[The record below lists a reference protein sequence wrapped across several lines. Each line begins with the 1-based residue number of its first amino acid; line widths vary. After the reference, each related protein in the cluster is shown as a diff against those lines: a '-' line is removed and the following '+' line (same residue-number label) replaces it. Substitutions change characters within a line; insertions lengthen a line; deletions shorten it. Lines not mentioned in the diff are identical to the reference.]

1 MNIKKY
7 LENMKKAYEDL
18 LIFIDN
24 ENNETE
30 NFQNLNKTFQD
41 IQIRDDRNN
50 LRLFLHLIVNVSNN
64 HHRSATFFNKI
75 DQILKYFEEDIKNY
89 FSNSELF
96 IIFASNKR
104 LLLFLIE
111 EKIMNI
117 DEYVVK
123 RIITKKYVDK
133 KYPQYFA
140 PEILPFVNEKW
151 FPKFIDENERKVFSY
166 FMDKNEWVKEI
177 KKELPDIFYEK
188 RKKGEN
194 DSYICKLIQED
205 LIGDFIRYVEQ
216 KNILLKSTI
225 EPSIY
230 ETNSFLIQQNKIKS
244 GITLIEY
251 AAFKGSIQ
259 IFNYLKNN
267 GVEMTPSLW
276 YYSIH
281 GNNTEIIHLLE
292 ENHIEPTITK
302 NNCNGKY
309 EMKSY
314 EECFSES
321 IKCNHNGIANYILNK
336 YLQNR
341 EIYSRETIFYSL
353 KYYYFCFIQ
362 DECINDSFLCLCLYD
377 YYSLVENLL
386 ATQAIDI
393 NQTTILTSKYSM
405 IFNIKSFDCIQP

>member
-7 LENMKKAYEDL
+7 LENMKKAYEGL

-24 ENNETE
+24 ENNETD

-64 HHRSATFFNKI
+64 HHRGATFFNKI

-123 RIITKKYVDK
+123 RIITYKYVEK

-151 FPKFIDENERKVFSY
+151 FPKFIDDDEKQKKVFY
-166 FMDKNEWVKEI
+166 FFMDKNEWVKEI
-177 KKELPDIFYEK
+177 KKELPDDFYEK

-194 DSYICKLIQED
+194 DSCISKLIQED
-205 LIGDFIRYVEQ
+205 SIMDFIRYVNQ
-216 KNILLKSTI
+216 NNVLLKSTI

-230 ETNSFLIQQNKIKS
+230 ETNSFLIQRNKSKS

-292 ENHIEPTITK
+292 ENHIEPTIT
-302 NNCNGKY
+302 NNNIYGKY
-309 EMKSY
+309 KTKSY
-314 EECFSES
+314 KECFSES
-321 IKCNHNGIANYILNK
+321 IKCNHNDIANYILNK

-341 EIYSRETIFYSL
+341 KVISSETIFYSL
-353 KYYYFCFIQ
+353 KYYNFC
-362 DECINDSFLCLCLYD
+362 LG
-377 YYSLVENLL
+377 
-386 ATQAIDI
+386 
-393 NQTTILTSKYSM
+393 
-405 IFNIKSFDCIQP
+405 